1 MRLGVLGAVTAWDVQ
16 GRDLDLGVGRAATLL
31 ALLVAQCQAPLSP
44 ARLADQLW
52 SGQPPATAATTLQGW
67 ISRLRRRLEPD
78 VPAAQARLL
87 VTRATGYQ
95 LILTDPVRQ
104 LDSAAF
110 RHDAARLEAHLRD
123 GHPELA
129 AAAGRAALGR
139 WRGDEPYG
147 GLLDDALPEQP
158 SRLREERL
166 LAVERHTL
174 ARLDLGDHRGLLG
187 ELAAVVA
194 AQPTRES
201 LVAMRALALYRA
213 DRQVEALSELARA
226 RALLRDE
233 LGLDPGPT
241 LRAVE
246 AAVHQADPAAARPGW
261 WPGRR
266 STVSAPSARTD
277 VPPRSQPAPPAP
289 SSLVLSPPPPL
300 ASARQPALAA
310 PPTALA
316 RASSPFV
323 GRAAELERARAVVD
337 LPAGGA
343 RALVVSGPAG
353 VGKTRLVTEVLATLP
368 AADGTVRG
376 AAPSAVH
383 GRARCLPGD
392 DAAPYDLCR
401 ALFPALAPPAEASVR
416 SWALL
421 LAAALGAEPGPV
433 PAAGQVL
440 GQAPG
445 QGPDPAA
452 GAGLSKIVVDD
463 LQWADAASLRVLAA
477 LVRGRTDADR
487 PLLISVTVR
496 DEYLGGAA
504 DAGGGSGADRGDRGD
519 PAGPADSAGASDA
532 LEAFLAELGRLPGD
546 HLRLRP
552 LASTAVAEYVAAIMP
567 RVGAI
572 PARGPGSPVAPGNTT
587 ATDITASD
595 ITASEAA
602 AADVAAVAAVV
613 AERSAGNAFFM
624 TELTRLVAAGRPA
637 RDLPDRVI
645 DVISSRVA
653 ALGEP
658 ARGLLRVAAV
668 LGDDV
673 AWDVIAQVADDG
685 SSSGSS
691 RGGRDQVTTSAALDE
706 AFDNAVRA
714 GLIADEPGVVRFA
727 HALVRESLVARTT
740 RRLQADWHRRCADVL
755 LAGGAGVQAVADHLL
770 RGDDPRAAGAAL
782 AAAEA
787 ALVVADFD
795 GAVSWAR
802 RGLDRTP
809 TTAGPQPPHF
819 SRPQTPPPTQL
830 SPPQLSPKQLSPTRQ
845 RARLGLAAGRA
856 LYRAGRLSESAEL
869 LATTYDEATLAG
881 ESDLAAQ
888 AALEAAGGPVTGY
901 WSMAGETAPDV
912 LARLLEAR
920 RLPGLT
926 PATAGA
932 VEAACAARF
941 ALAGDLRRAEQHLTA
956 AQAVFEATED
966 ASADLERMVLLARF
980 VTWWRPDL
988 AARRLAV
995 LDRLGA
1001 LAAGDVGARLTVAQ
1015 LRALTLLELGEL
1027 AEADGQAQLLAATAR
1042 RLRYDDF
1049 TLVACWW
1056 KAMRDLMS
1064 GRLDDARRQAESVFS
1079 PLLTASAQA
1088 AAVARASVEAIGG
1101 MVAWELGALAAA
1113 LPEAAAPAPT
1123 DHPGWLIV
1131 RALGLAQ
1138 AGDAD
1143 ASLAVLAPLLRP
1155 GLPAIG
1161 SGPPATASLILL
1173 TEWCWHART
1182 RSDARDWARPLLERV
1197 EPWADAV
1204 IVFAPGGVCMGSGQL
1219 YVGTLAAIVGD
1230 HERARRA
1237 LDAAQAVNERLGMP
1251 LFAARAAARRLSPG
1265 T

>member
-129 AAAGRAALGR
+129 AAAGQAALGR

-166 LAVERHTL
+166 LAVERHAL

-187 ELAAVVA
+187 ELVALVA

-246 AAVHQADPAAARPGW
+246 TAVHQADPAAARPGW

-266 STVSAPSARTD
+266 SALSAPSARTD
-277 VPPRSQPAPPAP
+277 ASPRSQPAPPAP
-289 SSLVLSPPPPL
+289 SPSLVLSPPPPPPPPPPL

-310 PPTALA
+310 PPAALT
-316 RASSPFV
+316 RATSPFV
-323 GRAAELERARAVVD
+323 GRAAELERARAVVE

-368 AADGTVRG
+368 AAGGPVRG
-376 AAPSAVH
+376 AAPRAVH

-421 LAAALGAEPGPV
+421 LAAALGAEPVPV

-445 QGPDPAA
+445 QRPDPAA
-452 GAGLSKIVVDD
+452 GAGLSEIVVDD

-496 DEYLGGAA
+496 DEHLGGTA
-504 DAGGGSGADRGDRGD
+504 DAGDGSGGDRGD
-519 PAGPADSAGASDA
+519 PAAPADSAGASDA
-532 LEAFLAELGRLPGD
+532 LEALLAELGRLPGD

-552 LASTAVAEYVAAIMP
+552 LAATAVAEYVAAITP

-572 PARGPGSPVAPGNTT
+572 PAQGPGSSVATGTTT
-587 ATDITASD
+587 ATDITAS
-595 ITASEAA
+595 EVA

-685 SSSGSS
+685 ASSGSS
-691 RGGRDQVTTSAALDE
+691 RGGRDPGTTSAALDE

-740 RRLQADWHRRCADVL
+740 RRLQAEWHRRCADVL
-755 LAGGAGVQAVADHLL
+755 LAGSAGVQAVADHLL
-770 RGDDPRAAGAAL
+770 RGGDPRAAGAAL
-782 AAAEA
+782 AAAEE
-787 ALVVADFD
+787 ALAVADFD

-809 TTAGPQPPHF
+809 TTAGPQPPRF

-830 SPPQLSPKQLSPTRQ
+830 SPTQLSPTQLSPTRQ

-956 AQAVFEATED
+956 AQAVFETAED

-1056 KAMRDLMS
+1056 TAMRDLMS
-1064 GRLDDARRQAESVFS
+1064 GRLDEARRQAESVFS

-1143 ASLAVLAPLLRP
+1143 ASLDVLAPLLRP

-1161 SGPPATASLILL
+1161 SGPPATVSLILL

-1182 RSDARDWARPLLERV
+1182 RADARDWARPLLERV
-1197 EPWADAV
+1197 EPWADTV

-1219 YVGTLAAIVGD
+1219 YVGTLAAILGD